1 MVTQR
6 FFRMYWRTPSYNYTR
21 ALLSIILAILFGL
34 VYRGVDYATYIG
46 ATGGV
51 GMVFMTSLFVG
62 IISFNSV
69 LPLAAEERASF
80 YRERAAQTYNALWYF
95 VGSTLAEIPYVF
107 VTTFAFT
114 IIYYP
119 FVGLKESVG
128 ACLFYGVNL
137 SFLVLMNVYFGQL
150 MAYAMP
156 RVDVAALMG
165 VLLNSVFFLF
175 MGYNPPS
182 SQIPTG
188 YKWLYYITPPK
199 YSVALLVGE
208 TFSKCT
214 EAGTELGCQIMPSSG
229 IPLSL
234 VQSLNKTE
242 VRVKDYVEFVYN
254 MNYEDRWS
262 NFWAVIGFILLWR
275 VLALLSLRYIN
286 HQKR

>member
-1 MVTQR
+1 
-6 FFRMYWRTPSYNYTR
+6 MYWRTPSYNFTR
-21 ALLSIILAILFGL
+21 AMMSIILAVLFGL
-34 VYRGVDYATYIG
+34 VYQGVDYTTYIG

-51 GMVFMTSLFVG
+51 GMIFMTSLFVG
-62 IISFNSV
+62 LISFNSV

-80 YRERAAQTYNALWYF
+80 YRERASQTYNALWYF

-114 IIYYP
+114 IIFYP

-128 ACLFYGVNL
+128 ACLFYGLNL
-137 SFLVLMNVYFGQL
+137 SLLVLMNVYFGQL

-165 VLLNSVFFLF
+165 VLLNSIFFLF

-188 YKWLYYITPPK
+188 YRWLYYITPPK
-199 YSVALLVGE
+199 YSVALLVAE
-208 TFSKCT
+208 TFAKCT
-214 EAGTELGCQIMPSSG
+214 DDTQLGCQIMPSAG
-229 IPLSL
+229 IPPSL
-234 VQSLNKTE
+234 RKELNK
-242 VRVKDYVEFVYN
+242 VNISVKDYVEFVYE
-254 MNYEDRWS
+254 MRFDDRWS
-262 NFWAVIGFILLWR
+262 NFFAVIGFILLWR
-275 VLALLSLRYIN
+275 LLALLALRYVN